1 VTENIIRT
9 LEPMAT
15 AGRVAIASSRELQAA
30 VEAVDVRSRELLEQC
45 GLDDGNRPEI
55 ERLRRDSIALASLV
69 RQLLQVFGE
78 TTRAAGQAD
87 EPATRQAS

>member
-1 VTENIIRT
+1 
-9 LEPMAT
+9 
-15 AGRVAIASSRELQAA
+15 
-30 VEAVDVRSRELLEQC
+30 
-45 GLDDGNRPEI
+45 
-55 ERLRRDSIALASLV
+55 LASLV